1 MVNTS
6 TTKAPSADLPFA
18 HLGLKP
24 KPAVT
29 RLSGSGTAETSLVPV
44 DLTLG
49 VLLGVLLLVAAG
61 VAARFH
67 PSPDSRTDRGPGD
80 RHRWAEAAARLAL
93 VSLVINW
100 AVNNLAALLLTG
112 LVPSKGIAP
121 IPITGILIGG
131 ALTVRNRW
139 SAHSDL
145 WQR

>member
-1 MVNTS
+1 MS
-6 TTKAPSADLPFA
+6 QPGSIRARI
-18 HLGLKP
+18 
-24 KPAVT
+24 PAQT
-29 RLSGSGTAETSLVPV
+29 
-44 DLTLG
+44 
-49 VLLGVLLLVAAG
+49 
-61 VAARFH
+61 
-67 PSPDSRTDRGPGD
+67 GD
-80 RHRWAEAAARLAL
+80 REIVIAGPRAAARLAL

-139 SAHSDL
+139 SAHSEL